1 MGYNTCTSTRIR
13 RLIEFRDN
21 FDASGN
27 RRIDGLHLYTFAPRS
42 KQYFENFI
50 RLSIL
55 F

>member
-1 MGYNTCTSTRIR
+1 MHIHKDKGIDRVQV
-13 RLIEFRDN
+13 LDK

-27 RRIDGLHLYTFAPRS
+27 RRINGLHLYTFPPRS